1 MFIYNSVLAIYG
13 ILWAKNVKFK
23 KTQEKNLKFI
33 QIFMVDIS
41 GLVCKR
47 LYIRVL

>member
-1 MFIYNSVLAIYG
+1 MLSLRRHRKRTLRG
-13 ILWAKNVKFK
+13 
-23 KTQEKNLKFI
+23 LKFI

-47 LYIRVL
+47 LYIRIYSRVVSKYVSAT